1 MPGTLL
7 SAFNPYKVT
16 MRSDWYYVHFIN
28 EEIEAQEIKGLAQ
41 GHNPSKWRSQDSI
54 SGSLSPKPIH
64 TAILN
69 SND

>member
-1 MPGTLL
+1 
-7 SAFNPYKVT
+7 
-16 MRSDWYYVHFIN
+16 MRSDWYDVHLID

-41 GHNPSKWRSQDSI
+41 GHNPGKWRSQDSD

-64 TAILN
+64 TASLN